1 MGKIN
6 VLDFQ
11 VANLI
16 AAGEVVERP
25 ASAVKELL
33 ENAVDAG
40 ATEITVEIKKGG
52 IAFIR
57 VSDNGIGMSAE
68 DLPVSIRRHAT
79 SKIHTAADLD
89 GITTLGFRGEAL
101 AAISSVSN
109 MRIMTKRAE
118 DTLGSLL
125 SSENGRITELAE
137 VGCKNGTTVIVE
149 ELFANVPARRKF
161 LKKDQAEAMA
171 VTAIVEKIA
180 LSRPDI
186 AIKLIIDG
194 NIKFQTVGD
203 SKILSAVYAVL
214 GRDFASKLIE
224 VDSMTDGIEVNGYIG
239 RPDNIRSN
247 RNCQYFF
254 LNGRAV
260 RSKTATAA
268 LEQAFESYIETEKF
282 PCCIL
287 YIYVHPTFVDV
298 NVHPTK
304 LEVKFSDE
312 RLVFGG
318 IFCAVRNALTQAT
331 DRPSVL
337 LEPSQM
343 TPEQH
348 SIYNAFV
355 PVYDRIADTESKKL
369 SGPKLF
375 DAISEEAP
383 PDLPVGTEKKSFD
396 SGFFTNGLPVPDE
409 RDAPPP
415 SYCDKMAEKEKKA
428 VPDLYHIYGDGPSP
442 VTEPAPSPAPE
453 PDFSTTPVPDAS
465 VDLPDISVGPPNEAG
480 PSELRISEGQNSP
493 ILEDSTPISPVP
505 DWMNDAETAKRWE
518 KELDSVDTP
527 VPSPSVSEPP
537 SDIVG
542 SRFNFSLS
550 DKAAFEHSDRDYRIL
565 GTAFRTYIFVEV
577 HDYVLII
584 DKHAAHERILFE
596 QMKKIMQAQSGNSQM
611 LLVPTELRLTAEEF
625 NAVSDFGESI
635 RKIGF
640 EFTLED
646 GIMKVTGIP
655 SLLDS
660 ERANDLLITLAGRLA
675 DGTGDVAST
684 RDSFFEE
691 ALYQGSCKAAVK
703 GGRDDGDEHMN
714 WIVDVLMKNPDIIC
728 CPHGRPV
735 GLKLTKHQIE
745 HFFKRI

>member
-33 ENAVDAG
+33 ENSVDAG

-57 VSDNGIGMSAE
+57 VSDNGVGMSAE

-79 SKIHTAADLD
+79 SKIHTASDLD

-125 SSENGRITELAE
+125 CSENGRITELSE

-171 VTAIVEKIA
+171 VTSIVEKIA

-186 AIKLIIDG
+186 SVKLIIDG

-214 GRDFASKLIE
+214 GREFASRLIE
-224 VDSMTDGIEVNGYIG
+224 VDSMTEGIEVTGYIG

-282 PCCIL
+282 PCCVL

-312 RLVFGG
+312 RLVFEG
-318 IFCAVRNALTQAT
+318 IFCAVRNALMQAT
-331 DRPSVL
+331 DRPTVL

-343 TPEQH
+343 SPEQH

-355 PVYDRIADTESKKL
+355 PVYDRIADTEGKKL
-369 SGPKLF
+369 SGPRLF
-375 DAISEEAP
+375 DTVPEEAP
-383 PDLPVGTEKKSFD
+383 PDLPVSSEKKPFD
-396 SGFFTNGLPVPDE
+396 SSFFTNGLPIPDE

-415 SYCDKMAEKEKKA
+415 SYRDRMAKQERPPI
-428 VPDLYHIYGDGPSP
+428 PDLNRIYGEEPS
-442 VTEPAPSPAPE
+442 TENAPDP
-453 PDFSTTPVPDAS
+453 STDQMTAISSDPI
-465 VDLPDISVGPPNEAG
+465 PDIAEQNPPSSN
-480 PSELRISEGQNSP
+480 PSEP
-493 ILEDSTPISPVP
+493 MSPVP
-505 DWMNDAETAKRWE
+505 EWMDNPETAIKWE
-518 KELDSVDTP
+518 KELNSVGAP
-527 VPSPSVSEPP
+527 AQKQSSPNPEPP
-537 SDIVG
+537 SD
-542 SRFNFSLS
+542 SRFSFSLS
-550 DKAAFEHSDRDYRIL
+550 DRATFEHGDRDYRIL
-565 GTAFRTYIFVEV
+565 GTAFQTYIFVEL
-577 HDYVLII
+577 HDHVLII

-596 QMKKIMQAQSGNSQM
+596 QMKKIMQAQSGNCQM
-611 LLVPTELRLTAEEF
+611 LLVPAELRLTAEEF
-625 NAVSDFGESI
+625 NAVSDFSQSI

-640 EFTLED
+640 EFTLKD
-646 GIMKVTGIP
+646 GVMTVTGIP

-703 GGRDDGDEHMN
+703 AGRDDGDEHMN

-735 GLKLTKHQIE
+735 ALKLTKHQIE